1 MYVLLIFFSI
11 LFLSYYYHLST
22 KIKRTPPINWP
33 VLGMLPGLLSHRN
46 RVHEF
51 LTDVLRQNG
60 GTFMFKGPWFGN
72 MDMLITCDPANVHY
86 ILSKNFPNFT
96 KGRDFREIFEG
107 LGDGIFVAEFESWE
121 RQRKICMS
129 LLNQAGFQEFVG
141 RTTWRK
147 VESGLIPI
155 LEHFSESGMEV
166 DIQELFQRLSF
177 DCSCILI
184 LGHDPAS
191 LCIEL
196 PYLPE
201 EKAFASSEEAV
212 LRRHTLPGSLWK
224 LERWLQI
231 GKEKKLTEAKKIH
244 DRFLSYCMS
253 LKCQKNDESVQFLTD
268 DNDHDH
274 DLDLLTSYM
283 RLEQAEKGDH
293 SDAPSNIV
301 SEQTWKD
308 TMLNLIF
315 AGKDTVSASLT
326 WFFWLLA
333 TNPVVENKIRGEI
346 STNLPVCETGKWQ
359 ASDADKLK
367 KLVYLHGA
375 LCESLRLFPPVGLQH
390 KAPVEPDTLPSGH
403 RIDPNT
409 KTVLSFYSMGR
420 MESIWGRDC
429 LEFNPGR
436 WINSDQGRQRIK
448 TEPSFKFTAFN
459 AGPRSCLG
467 KEMSFLQLKIVAA
480 SIIRGFKFDVIK
492 NHPICPS
499 SSVIL
504 HMKHGLKMKVSK
516 C

>member
-1 MYVLLIFFSI
+1 MYTQVLFFIVFPI
-11 LFLSYYYHLST
+11 LFLGYYILHT
-22 KIKRTPPINWP
+22 QRKRTPLINWP
-33 VLGMLPGLLSHRN
+33 VLGMLPGLLRHRN
-46 RVHEF
+46 RIHEF
-51 LTDVLRQNG
+51 LTDVLQQSG
-60 GTFMFKGPWFGN
+60 GTFMFKGPWLGN

-121 RQRKICMS
+121 KQRKICMS
-129 LLNQAGFQEFVG
+129 LLNQAGFQKFVG

-155 LEHFSESGMEV
+155 LEHFSELGMEV

-177 DCSCILI
+177 DCSCILV

-191 LCIEL
+191 LCIDL

-212 LRRHTLPGSLWK
+212 LRRHTLPRSLWK

-231 GKEKKLTEAKKIH
+231 GTEKKLTEAKKIH
-244 DRFLSYCMS
+244 DRFLSYCIS
-253 LKCQKNDESVQFLTD
+253 LKRQEKNGSEQFLTD
-268 DNDHDH
+268 DNDH

-283 RLEQAEKGDH
+283 RLELTEKGD
-293 SDAPSNIV
+293 SDAPISV

-315 AGKDTVSASLT
+315 AGKDTVSAALT
-326 WFFWLLA
+326 WFVWLLA
-333 TNPVVENKIRGEI
+333 TNPVVENKIRHEI
-346 STNLPVCETGKWQ
+346 LTNFPVCETGKWKV
-359 ASDADKLK
+359 SDTDKLK

-390 KAPVEPDTLPSGH
+390 KAPLELDTLPSGH
-403 RIDPNT
+403 PINPNT

-420 MESIWGRDC
+420 MESIWGPDC

-436 WINSDQGRQRIK
+436 WISDQGRIK

-480 SIIRGFKFDVIK
+480 SIISSFKFDVVK
-492 NHPICPS
+492 NHSICPS
-499 SSVIL
+499 NSVIL

-516 C
+516 Y